1 MTSKLLMRHF
11 SKKLTKQFSTQTAE
25 GRLPE
30 VLQNIKIESNRPT
43 LWETDN
49 LTSLEFILPDA

>member
-1 MTSKLLMRHF
+1 MRHF